1 MYLPDALIAIGV
13 TLGYFAAA
21 YGVTMLAPQGL
32 STHGEPSAAAL
43 GGLIRQARAESIRER
58 GGRVEIMK

>member
-21 YGVTMLAPQGL
+21 CWLISEERHGLAFCWMAGVPLACGL
-32 STHGEPSAAAL
+32 LLKLVA
-43 GGLIRQARAESIRER
+43 
-58 GGRVEIMK
+58 